1 VLIAYWGAPMIGLV
15 GLAVLGPALEQ
26 PDQVMPL
33 LTIAL
38 LPGWLAGIMIAGATA
53 AMMSTADSQLLVAS
67 SAVVEDIYVRLF
79 RPKASPEKLVVLS
92 RIVTV
97 FLTLCALT
105 LAFSLRDGIYKSVEY
120 AWTGLGASFGPAL
133 ILSLWWKRTTRWGAL
148 AGMLGGLVSTIA
160 WKNSVALQG
169 FVDLKA
175 GPVLISAALVIGV
188 SLATSGAKRESE
200 RLGG

>member
-1 VLIAYWGAPMIGLV
+1 MLF
-15 GLAVLGPALEQ
+15 Q
-26 PDQVMPL
+26 
-33 LTIAL
+33 LTSDLFPPIVT
-38 LPGWLAGIMIAGATA
+38 GIMVASILSAI
-53 AMMSTADSQLLVAS
+53 MSTADSQLLVAS

-92 RIVTV
+92 RMVTV

-133 ILSLWWKRTTRWGAL
+133 VLSLWWKRTTRWGAL

-160 WKNSVALQG
+160 WKNSVALQS
-169 FVDLKA
+169 FLDLKA

-188 SLATSGAKRESE
+188 SLATSGAYRESE